1 MDLGAIE
8 TSAAGMRAQRLRME
22 TAALNLANAETT
34 SFSTE
39 ERRGPDGASWTL
51 HVPYRRRVAIF
62 YPGADGRPLA
72 RVVEDASPFRVE
84 HEAGHPH
91 AVPAGQ
97 PEAGTLRRPN
107 VHPLAEM
114 TELMA
119 ATRAYE
125 ANVAALDT
133 AKAMHAAAL
142 RILA

>member
-1 MDLGAIE
+1 MDVDAIGI
-8 TSAAGMRAQRLRME
+8 SAAGMRAQRLRME

-39 ERRGPDGASWTL
+39 EREGRVA
-51 HVPYRRRVAIF
+51 HVPYRRRVVEF
-62 YPGADGRPLA
+62 GVGADGLPA
-72 RVVEDASPFRVE
+72 GRVAEDRSPFRVE
-84 HEAGHPH
+84 HEPGHPH
-91 AVPAGQ
+91 AGADGM
-97 PEAGTLRRPN
+97 LLRPN
-107 VHPLAEM
+107 VHPLSEM

-119 ATRAYE
+119 ASRAYE

>member
-1 MDLGAIE
+1 MDFGAIE
-8 TSAAGMRAQRLRME
+8 TSAAGMRAQRLWME

-34 SFSTE
+34 GFSTE
-39 ERRGPDGASWTL
+39 ERDGRVV
-51 HVPYRRRVAIF
+51 HVPWRRRTVEFAV
-62 YPGADGRPLA
+62 GSDGRPVG

-84 HEAGHPH
+84 HEPGHPH
-91 AVPAGQ
+91 AAPD
-97 PEAGTLRRPN
+97 GTLLRPN
-107 VHPLAEM
+107 VHPLTEM

-119 ATRAYE
+119 ASRAYE

>member
-1 MDLGAIE
+1 MDVGAIE
-8 TSAAGMRAQRLRME
+8 ISAAGMRAQRVRME

-34 SFSTE
+34 SFSTG
-39 ERRGPDGASWTL
+39 EREGAVV
-51 HVPYRRRVAIF
+51 HVPYRRRVAAF
-62 YPGADGRPLA
+62 SPGADGRPVA

-84 HEAGHPH
+84 HEPGHPH
-91 AVPAGQ
+91 AS
-97 PEAGTLRRPN
+97 PEGTLLRPN
-107 VHPLAEM
+107 VHPLTEM

-119 ATRAYE
+119 ASRAYE